1 MKEKILAFGEALDN
15 AVTEMKADHESLK
28 KGFAELVGK
37 VYTESVEFK
46 NDIAELKNAEGAAPL
61 DIQIIPANGVLANN
75 REFRLIHL
83 GKVPYFTLALPD
95 EIPDEF
101 KGKIIFRSSD
111 KGCNLTVP
119 GLTFVGDDCVDG
131 KFVCTSSK
139 YYEIVYENLGPR
151 GSTPS
156 SDKTPVILAKVT
168 AFNL

>member
-1 MKEKILAFGEALDN
+1 MEKKILALTEAVNDCAN
-15 AVTEMKADHESLK
+15 GFNEAHESLK
-28 KGFAELVGK
+28 KGFADLIGK

-46 NDIAELKNAEGAAPL
+46 KDIADLKAANEL

-83 GKVPYFTLALPD
+83 GKLPRFSLQMPE

-111 KGCNLTVP
+111 KGCVLDVP
-119 GLTFVGDDCVDG
+119 GLTFVGDDCADG
-131 KFVCTSSK
+131 KFVSTTSK
-139 YYEIVYENLGPR
+139 YYEIVYENIGPR

-156 SDKTPVILAKVT
+156 SDKTPIVLAKVT
-168 AFNL
+168 AFAL

>member
-1 MKEKILAFGEALDN
+1 MEKKILALTEAVNDCAN
-15 AVTEMKADHESLK
+15 GFNEAHESLK
-28 KGFAELVGK
+28 KGFADLIGK

-46 NDIAELKNAEGAAPL
+46 KDIADLKAANEL

-83 GKVPYFTLALPD
+83 GKMPRFSLQMPE

-111 KGCNLTVP
+111 KGCVLDVP
-119 GLTFVGDDCVDG
+119 GLTFVGDDCADG
-131 KFVCTSSK
+131 KFISTTSK
-139 YYEIVYENLGPR
+139 YYEIVYENIGPR

-156 SDKTPVILAKVT
+156 SDKTPIVLAKVT
-168 AFNL
+168 AFAL

>member
-1 MKEKILAFGEALDN
+1 MEKKILALTEAVNDCAN
-15 AVTEMKADHESLK
+15 GFNEAHESLK
-28 KGFAELVGK
+28 KGFADLIGK

-46 NDIAELKNAEGAAPL
+46 KDIADLKAANEL

-83 GKVPYFTLALPD
+83 GKMHRFSLQMPE

-101 KGKIIFRSSD
+101 KGKIIFRSAD
-111 KGCNLTVP
+111 RGCVLTVP

-131 KFVCTSSK
+131 KFVSTESK

-168 AFNL
+168 AFKL

>member
-1 MKEKILAFGEALDN
+1 MEKKILALTEAVNDCAN
-15 AVTEMKADHESLK
+15 GFNEAHESLK
-28 KGFAELVGK
+28 KGFADLIGK

-46 NDIAELKNAEGAAPL
+46 SDIADLKAANEL

-83 GKVPYFTLALPD
+83 GKMPRFSLQMPE

-111 KGCNLTVP
+111 KGCVLDVP
-119 GLTFVGDDCVDG
+119 GLTFVGDDCADG
-131 KFVCTSSK
+131 KFVSTTSK
-139 YYEIVYENLGPR
+139 YYEIVYENIGPR

-156 SDKTPVILAKVT
+156 SDKTPIVLAKVT
-168 AFNL
+168 AFAL

>member
-1 MKEKILAFGEALDN
+1 MEKKILALTEAVKDCAN
-15 AVTEMKADHESLK
+15 GFNEAHESLK
-28 KGFAELVGK
+28 KGFADLIGK

-46 NDIAELKNAEGAAPL
+46 KDIADLKAANEL

-83 GKVPYFTLALPD
+83 GKMPRFSLQMPE

-111 KGCNLTVP
+111 KGCVLDVP
-119 GLTFVGDDCVDG
+119 GLTFIGDDCADG
-131 KFVCTSSK
+131 KFVSTTSK
-139 YYEIVYENLGPR
+139 YYEIVYENIGPR

-156 SDKTPVILAKVT
+156 SDKTPIVLAKVT
-168 AFNL
+168 AFAL

>member
-1 MKEKILAFGEALDN
+1 MEKKILALTEAVNDCAN
-15 AVTEMKADHESLK
+15 GFNEAHESLK
-28 KGFAELVGK
+28 KGFADLIGK

-46 NDIAELKNAEGAAPL
+46 SDIADLKAANEV

-83 GKVPYFTLALPD
+83 GKIPSFTLNLPD
-95 EIPDEF
+95 EIPDVF
-101 KGKIIFRSSD
+101 KGKIIFRSAD
-111 KGCNLTVP
+111 RGCVLTVP

-131 KFVCTSSK
+131 KFVSTESK

-168 AFNL
+168 AFKL

>member
-1 MKEKILAFGEALDN
+1 MEKKILALTEAVNDCAN
-15 AVTEMKADHESLK
+15 GFNEAHESLK
-28 KGFAELVGK
+28 KGFADLIGK

-46 NDIAELKNAEGAAPL
+46 KDIADLKAANEL

-83 GKVPYFTLALPD
+83 GKMHRFSLQMPE

-111 KGCNLTVP
+111 KGCVLDVP
-119 GLTFVGDDCVDG
+119 GLIFVGDDCADG
-131 KFVCTSSK
+131 KFVSTTSK
-139 YYEIVYENLGPR
+139 YYEIVYENIGPR

-156 SDKTPVILAKVT
+156 SNKTPIVLAKVT
-168 AFNL
+168 AFAL

>member
-1 MKEKILAFGEALDN
+1 MKEKIYAIGDALAGAIEEIKEA
-15 AVTEMKADHESLK
+15 HEALK
-28 KGFAELVGK
+28 KGFADLIGK

-46 NDIAELKNAEGAAPL
+46 KDIADLKAANEL

-83 GKVPYFTLALPD
+83 GKMPRFSLQMPE

-111 KGCNLTVP
+111 KGCVLDVP

-131 KFVCTSSK
+131 KFVSTTSK
-139 YYEIVYENLGPR
+139 YYEIVYENIGPR

-156 SDKTPVILAKVT
+156 SDKTPIVLAKVT
-168 AFNL
+168 AFAL

>member
-1 MKEKILAFGEALDN
+1 MTEKILALTN
-15 AVTEMKADHESLK
+15 AVNECATEFNSAHESLK
-28 KGFAELVGK
+28 KGFADLIGK

-46 NDIAELKNAEGAAPL
+46 SDIKALKDANKI

-83 GKVPYFTLALPD
+83 GKMPRFSLQMPE

-111 KGCNLTVP
+111 KGCVLDVP
-119 GLTFVGDDCVDG
+119 GLTFVGDDCADG
-131 KFVCTSSK
+131 KFVSTTSK
-139 YYEIVYENLGPR
+139 YYEIVYENIGPR

-156 SDKTPVILAKVT
+156 SDKTPIILAKVT
-168 AFNL
+168 AFTL